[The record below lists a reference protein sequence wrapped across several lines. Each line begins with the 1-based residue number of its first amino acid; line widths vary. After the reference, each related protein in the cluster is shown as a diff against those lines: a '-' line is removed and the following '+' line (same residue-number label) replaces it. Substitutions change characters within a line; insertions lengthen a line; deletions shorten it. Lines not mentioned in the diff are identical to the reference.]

1 VESGLFGRFL
11 TTRAA
16 RSRKAET
23 LTLPGPP
30 ATMRPRG
37 EGGEVEMITYLVAFL
52 VALMVALV
60 LTLVVRN
67 RALAWGLLDQ
77 ANSSRK
83 VHARPIPRLGGIG
96 MVSGF
101 FAPLCALFLVDSGVG
116 NHFRAQTG
124 LVWGLFGGGLVVAAL
139 GLYDDLR
146 GADAKLKFSVQLL
159 VALGLYAL
167 GFRIELIANPF
178 GPPLP
183 LGWLGLP
190 FTLLWVVGV
199 INALNLID
207 GLDGLAGGVAFFGVG
222 TNLILA
228 LSRGDVVLCLVM
240 AALAGAIL
248 GFLVFNFN
256 PASIF
261 MGDTGSMFLGFVL
274 AAVSIKTSAKSGTA
288 VAMLVP
294 VMALGLPIMDTLLA
308 MVRRTILGRPMF
320 SADKEHIHHR
330 MMSRLV
336 LSHRSAVLVLYA
348 LCALFTLTALGLHWA
363 NTAQSAMLLT
373 GMAVVVTVLMRKLG
387 YLDLRRAGGV
397 GETRRKNIRLRSLVR
412 EVTEAVRMAPELKDL
427 WDAVRPLA
435 EALDASHLELRL
447 EYQHGGKRDGLTF
460 ETERPAG
467 SALPLEVRLEVK
479 GGEESFGWLMIAWS
493 DGRME
498 MNRDEELAL
507 ELVADAVGDRA
518 AMLLTWAEAAPK
530 RVVSLRR

>member
-1 VESGLFGRFL
+1 
-11 TTRAA
+11 
-16 RSRKAET
+16 
-23 LTLPGPP
+23 
-30 ATMRPRG
+30 
-37 EGGEVEMITYLVAFL
+37 MITYLVAFL
-52 VALMVALV
+52 VALMVGLV

-67 RALAWGLLDQ
+67 RALAWGWVDQ

-83 VHARPIPRLGGIG
+83 VHVRPIPRLGGIG
-96 MVSGF
+96 IVGGF

-116 NHFRAQTG
+116 NHFRAQTE
-124 LVWGLFGGGLVVAAL
+124 LVWGLFGGGLTVVAL

-146 GADAKLKFSVQLL
+146 GAGAKLKFSVQLL

-167 GFRIELIANPF
+167 GFRIEAIANPF
-178 GPPLP
+178 GPEVP
-183 LGWLGLP
+183 LGVLSLP
-190 FTLLWVVGV
+190 FTVVWMVGV
-199 INALNLID
+199 VNALNLID

-222 TNLILA
+222 TNFIIA
-228 LSRGDVVLCLVM
+228 LSRGDMVLCLVM

-308 MVRRTILGRPMF
+308 MVRRTVLGRPMF

-336 LSHRSAVLVLYA
+336 LSHRGAVLVLYG

-373 GMAVVVTVLMRKLG
+373 GMAVVVAVLMRKLG

-397 GETRRKNIRLRSLVR
+397 GEARRKNIRLRSLVKN
-412 EVTEAVRMAPELKDL
+412 VTEAVRAARESQDI
-427 WDAVRPLA
+427 WEAVRPLA
-435 EALDASHLELRL
+435 EALDAAHLELRFEL
-447 EYQHGGKRDGLTF
+447 RREGTREGRAF
-460 ETERPAG
+460 ETQRPAG

-479 GGEESFGWLMIAWS
+479 DGDEGLGWLRILWR
-493 DGRME
+493 DGRSE
-498 MNRDEELAL
+498 INRDEELAL
-507 ELVADAVGDRA
+507 ELVADAVGDQA
-518 AMLLTWAEAAPK
+518 ARLMAQAEADPK
-530 RVVSLRR
+530 RVVAMRR

>member
-1 VESGLFGRFL
+1 
-11 TTRAA
+11 
-16 RSRKAET
+16 
-23 LTLPGPP
+23 
-30 ATMRPRG
+30 
-37 EGGEVEMITYLVAFL
+37 MITYLVAFL
-52 VALMVALV
+52 VAVMVALV

-67 RALAWGLLDQ
+67 RALAWGWLDQ
-77 ANSSRK
+77 ASSSRK
-83 VHARPIPRLGGIG
+83 VHVRPIPRLGGIG
-96 MVSGF
+96 IVGGF

-116 NHFRAQTG
+116 NHFRSQTE
-124 LVWGLFGGGLVVAAL
+124 LVWGLFGGGLAVVGL

-146 GADAKLKFSVQLL
+146 GANARVKFSVQFL

-178 GPPLP
+178 GPAVP

-222 TNLILA
+222 TNFILA
-228 LSRGDVVLCLVM
+228 LSRGDLVLCLVM

-248 GFLVFNFN
+248 GFLIFNFN

-320 SADKEHIHHR
+320 SADREHIHHR

-336 LSHRSAVLVLYA
+336 LSHRSAVLVLYG
-348 LCALFTLTALGLHWA
+348 LCGLFTLTALGLHWA

-373 GMAVVVTVLMRKLG
+373 GMAVVVVVLMRKLG

-397 GETRRKNIRLRSLVR
+397 GETRRKNILLRTLVKD
-412 EVTEAVRMAPELKDL
+412 VTGAVRSAGGVRDIWNAL
-427 WDAVRPLA
+427 RPLA
-435 EALDASHLELRL
+435 EALDASRLELRL
-447 EYQHGGKRDGLTF
+447 ERRREGIREGLTF

-467 SALPLEVRLEVK
+467 SALPLEVRVEAKV
-479 GGEESFGWLMIAWS
+479 GDESFGSLGIAWR
-493 DGRME
+493 DGRSE
-498 MNRDEELAL
+498 INRDEELAL
-507 ELVADAVGDRA
+507 ELVADAVGDRVA
-518 AMLLTWAEAAPK
+518 RLSAEAEADPR